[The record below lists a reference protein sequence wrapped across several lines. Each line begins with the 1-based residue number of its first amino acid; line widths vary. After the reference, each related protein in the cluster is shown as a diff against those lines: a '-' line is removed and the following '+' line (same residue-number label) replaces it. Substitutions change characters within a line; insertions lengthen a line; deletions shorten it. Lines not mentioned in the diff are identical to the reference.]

1 MMNKMLLRHV
11 QSLHFS
17 FQQAVNLNCPG
28 FKDRCFEVSVEN
40 VCPVCNY
47 AIDMEAEQGIN
58 YHDLHS
64 VDQKQFN
71 IISIH
76 RCPHCN
82 QGFVVQHKMVAQEQD
97 NGVYGVTIKYVE
109 TSQSTFPAKSS
120 YKDIKEDIRKIS
132 PKFYDVYKQSL
143 IAKNSGLNE
152 LYGMGFRKAIEYLVK
167 DFAISENPNKRSSIE
182 ASSLH
187 SCIENYFKNS
197 DARTALLAC
206 KWLGN
211 NETHYVNS
219 NDSDDVS
226 LLENLIEDT
235 LYYIHRE
242 QRNKIAIQVNNNKG
256 QKHN

>member
-167 DFAISENPNKRSSIE
+167 
-182 ASSLH
+182 
-187 SCIENYFKNS
+187 
-197 DARTALLAC
+197 
-206 KWLGN
+206 
-211 NETHYVNS
+211 
-219 NDSDDVS
+219 
-226 LLENLIEDT
+226 
-235 LYYIHRE
+235 
-242 QRNKIAIQVNNNKG
+242 
-256 QKHN
+256 